1 MPLLDMSLEEMRA
14 YRPAREEPPDF
25 DAFWADTLTR
35 RPQPRSERHL

>member
-25 DAFWADTLTR
+25 GRLLGRHTTR